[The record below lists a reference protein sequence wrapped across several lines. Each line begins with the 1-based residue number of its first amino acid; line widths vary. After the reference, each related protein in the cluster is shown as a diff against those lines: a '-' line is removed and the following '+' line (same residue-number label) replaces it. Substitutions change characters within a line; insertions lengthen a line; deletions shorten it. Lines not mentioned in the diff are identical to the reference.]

1 MRYQGKYRPSFPRK
15 YRGDVRNIVYR
26 SSWEYKFMKWCD
38 VTATVTEWGSEEI
51 VIPYISPVDGKRHR
65 YFPDFYV
72 KVKRADGK
80 LRKMIIE
87 VKPKKYT
94 VEPKIPKRKTKSFV
108 REVYEWGKNTAKWK
122 AAREYCRDRNMD
134 FVILTEDHLNP
145 SYKYN
150 K

>member
-1 MRYQGKYRPSFPRK
+1 MSYSGRYIPSNKKKYKGNPTTI
-15 YRGDVRNIVYR
+15 YYR
-26 SSWEYKFMKWCD
+26 SLWERKFMVYCD
-38 VTATVTEWGSEEI
+38 KNPRVLEWGSEELI
-51 VIPYISPVDGKRHR
+51 IPYRLPTDGKIHR

-72 KVKRADGK
+72 KVKSADG
-80 LRKMIIE
+80 
-87 VKPKKYT
+87 
-94 VEPKIPKRKTKSFV
+94 KIPKRKTKSFV
-108 REVYEWGKNTAKWK
+108 KEVYEWGKNTAKWQ

>member
-1 MRYQGKYRPSFPRK
+1 MVYCDKNPR
-15 YRGDVRNIVYR
+15 IL
-26 SSWEYKFMKWCD
+26 
-38 VTATVTEWGSEEI
+38 EWGSEELI
-51 VIPYISPVDGKRHR
+51 IPYRLPTDGRIHR

>member
-1 MRYQGKYRPSFPRK
+1 MTYKGLFKPKNPSKYK
-15 YRGDVRNIVYR
+15 GNINEIVYR
-26 SSWEYKFMKWCD
+26 SSWEKKMMIYCD
-38 VTATVTEWGSEEI
+38 TTASVIEWGSEEL
-51 VIPYISPVDGKRHR
+51 VIPYLSPWDGRYHR

-80 LRKMIIE
+80 LKKMIIE

-108 REVYEWGKNTAKWK
+108 KEVYEWGKNTAKWQ

-145 SYKYN
+145 TYKYS

>member
-1 MRYQGKYRPSFPRK
+1 MSYSGRYIPSNTKKYKGNPTTI
-15 YRGDVRNIVYR
+15 YYR
-26 SSWEYKFMKWCD
+26 SSWERKFMVYCD
-38 VTATVTEWGSEEI
+38 KNPRVLEWGSEEL
-51 VIPYISPVDGKRHR
+51 VIPYRLPTDGKIHR

>member
-1 MRYQGKYRPSFPRK
+1 MSYSGRYIPSNTKKYKGNPTTI
-15 YRGDVRNIVYR
+15 YYR
-26 SSWEYKFMKWCD
+26 SSWERKFMVYCD
-38 VTATVTEWGSEEI
+38 KNPRVLEWGSEEL
-51 VIPYISPVDGKRHR
+51 VIPYRLPTDGKIHR

-122 AAREYCRDRNMD
+122 AREYCRDRNMD